1 MHMPFQILVQIVRFY
16 SSSTRRLPGPIT
28 AKLSSF
34 WLASQC
40 QKVRRSEEVLK
51 LHQKHGDFVQI
62 APNYVSINNPDAI
75 QRIYGHKTGFVK
87 GPFYDAFHQVTP
99 VVFNTRNVSEHTRKR
114 KYINPAFSAR
124 ALSDFEPHMDA
135 EIAGWKRQ
143 LLKISNGSKPRVDF
157 SVWGELAI
165 IGADMIFH

>member
-1 MHMPFQILVQIVRFY
+1 MFKIVRYFLCPIH
-16 SSSTRRLPGPIT
+16 RLPGPVM
-28 AKLSSF
+28 AKLSTF

-51 LHQKHGDFVQI
+51 LHRNHGDFVRI
-62 APNYVSINNPDAI
+62 APNHVSINTPDAI
-75 QRIYGHKTGFVK
+75 QQIYGHKTGFVK

-124 ALSDFEPHMDA
+124 ALSGFEPHMDA
-135 EIAGWKRQ
+135 EIVAWKRQ
-143 LLKISNGSKPRVDF
+143 LLKISNGASPRVDF
-157 SVWGELAI
+157 SVWSEFGTSAPR
-165 IGADMIFH
+165 